1 MATPRLSS
9 NLGSIIELS
18 DLSTPRVRTMS
29 LKVDRSDNEDA
40 PPMVHIALFT
50 YRMVLDTNHGSS
62 ASMIIVFYLY
72 GSHEALTLK

>member
-1 MATPRLSS
+1 
-9 NLGSIIELS
+9 
-18 DLSTPRVRTMS
+18 MS